1 MVECIWDYAEAR
13 LFSITKGMDKGKKN
27 IIQNIEQQKM
37 RTINMAQLQE
47 KDTSCLPT
55 LNILGS
61 PSSYS

>member
-1 MVECIWDYAEAR
+1 MVECICDYAEAR

-47 KDTSCLPT
+47 KDTNCQPI
-55 LNILGS
+55 LNIRGS